1 VSELFAE
8 TTDGCETNNKEIA
21 AIIVKDFLALL
32 FMSKL

>member
-8 TTDGCETNNKEIA
+8 TIDGCETKSMEIA
-21 AIIVKDFLALL
+21 AIIAKDFLPVL